1 MANSSTTLASLW
13 DDGQPSPLKVI
24 QTTPVKMEGGTS
36 ELKED
41 VIRFYKTTG
50 FEGMT
55 KEHGIMDA
63 NGDLTAIKEQSS
75 SGSRTVQVVAVP
87 ISPHKSSPYRNEQTH
102 LMPRVVHTQNVLTA
116 QQQQQYPG
124 SPRVITTASSPHTPV
139 IHGKKRQSEIII
151 ETDYMDGKRSK
162 KGEKGGKGL
171 RHFSM
176 KVCEKVQKK
185 GVTSYNEVADEL
197 VAEFSDPRNLMSP
210 QDAQYDQKNIRR
222 RVYDALNVLMAM
234 NIISK
239 EKKEIRWIG
248 LPTNSAQECQ
258 NLELEKQ
265 KRIERIKHKTQQLQE
280 LILQQ
285 IAFKNLVQRN
295 RELEKSQGPPPPN
308 SAIQLPYIIVNT
320 SKKTVIDCSISKD
333 KDEYLFNFDNTFEIH
348 DDIEVLKRMGMAFG
362 LEKGQCSEMDLQK
375 CIRTVP
381 KALEPYV
388 FELARGSMAN
398 AGPSGIRPHTSGSS
412 QPRSKVTSQSAQP
425 YPVALT
431 PNYSNSSSTDAMD
444 YEVAMATGHTE
455 VISREPSIGSSS
467 YSDVQSRGVIETP
480 SEDFSDED
488 YDRSSPIEIMS

>member
-13 DDGQPSPLKVI
+13 DDGQQSPLKVI
-24 QTTPVKMEGGTS
+24 HTTPVKMESGAN

-50 FEGMT
+50 LEDVA
-55 KEHGIMDA
+55 KEHGIVDA
-63 NGDLTAIKEQSS
+63 NGELAGFREQSS
-75 SGSRTVQVVAVP
+75 SGSRTG
-87 ISPHKSSPYRNEQTH
+87 EQR
-102 LMPRVVHTQNVLTA
+102 LKFFVCFWADKIVHIYVETNVLTT

-139 IHGKKRQSEIII
+139 IHGKRRHSEIVIDA
-151 ETDYMDGKRSK
+151 DYMDGKRSK

-197 VAEFSDPRNLMSP
+197 VAEFSDPRNLLSP
-210 QDAQYDQKNIRR
+210 QDAYCFLKL
-222 RVYDALNVLMAM
+222 YCFL
-234 NIISK
+234 
-239 EKKEIRWIG
+239 
-248 LPTNSAQECQ
+248 
-258 NLELEKQ
+258 
-265 KRIERIKHKTQQLQE
+265 
-280 LILQQ
+280 LQQ

-320 SKKTVIDCSISKD
+320 NKKTVIDCSISKD

-362 LEKGQCSEMDLQK
+362 LEKGLCSETDLQK

-398 AGPSGIRPHTSGSS
+398 AGPSGIRPPTSGSS
-412 QPRSKVTSQSAQP
+412 QNRSKVTAQP
-425 YPVALT
+425 YPVSLT
-431 PNYSNSSSTDAMD
+431 SNFHNTNSTDAMD

-455 VISREPSIGSSS
+455 VVSREPSIGSSS

-480 SEDFSDED
+480 SDDFSDD
-488 YDRSSPIEIMS
+488 DFDRSSPIEIMT